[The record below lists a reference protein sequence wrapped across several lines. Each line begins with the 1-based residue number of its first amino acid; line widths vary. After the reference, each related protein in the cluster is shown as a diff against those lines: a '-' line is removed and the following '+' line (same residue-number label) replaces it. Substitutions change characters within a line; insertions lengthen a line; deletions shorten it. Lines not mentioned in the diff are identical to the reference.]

1 MTGASGDG
9 SEVTT
14 PGSLQVSHASG
25 LHAVNRV
32 LAAMHRDMLR
42 TSGALEGGAV
52 RLSVLNLVAACVD
65 VASADQATQAV
76 GRLGAKHPARA
87 IIVLADP
94 TGAEQ
99 IEADLS
105 LQCAAVDS
113 AQVCAEQVRLLVG
126 GKAAYHLASVVTP
139 LLVPDIPTYLWL
151 VGAPPLRQAF
161 GQDAIAICERLIF
174 DSGEY
179 EDALG
184 TLRTLATEVDVLGD
198 AVALSDVA
206 WERTRVWRQHLAQS
220 FDGEEVRG
228 FLRGITHVEIDCS
241 GTTVSAQAWLF
252 AGWLASRLR
261 WESAGAP
268 AVVARS
274 GPVEHVD
281 EHQLAAVTVR
291 CQVQGHRATVTIE
304 RRPGALHGVIDVDG
318 GIRAERTVPVA
329 DRDAVDLVGSLL
341 ESGGE
346 DPVYRAAL
354 RAGARLASAQ
364 P

>member
-1 MTGASGDG
+1 
-9 SEVTT
+9 VTT

-32 LAAMHRDMLR
+32 LSTMHRDMLR
-42 TSGALEGGAV
+42 TGGALEGGAV
-52 RLSVLNLVAACVD
+52 RLAVLNLVAACVD
-65 VASADQATQAV
+65 VASADQASQAV

-94 TGAEQ
+94 AGPEQ

-126 GKAAYHLASVVTP
+126 GKPAYHLASVVTP

-179 EDALG
+179 EDAPA
-184 TLRTLATEVDVLGD
+184 TLQTLAAEVDVVGD
-198 AVALSDVA
+198 AVALSDIA
-206 WERTRVWRQHLAQS
+206 WERTRVWRQHVAQS
-220 FDGEEVRG
+220 FDGEEVRA
-228 FLRGITHVEIDCS
+228 FLRGITRVEIDCS
-241 GTTVSAQAWLF
+241 GDRVSAQAWLF

-261 WESAGAP
+261 WEAAGAP
-268 AVVARS
+268 PRVVARS
-274 GPVEHVD
+274 RVVD
-281 EHQLAAVTVR
+281 DVAEHQLAGVTLR
-291 CQVQGHRATVTIE
+291 CQVDGHRATVTVE
-304 RRPGALHGVIDVDG
+304 RRQGVLHGVIDVDG
-318 GIRAERTVPVA
+318 GIRAERAVPVA
-329 DRDAVDLVGSLL
+329 DRDAVDMVGSLL

-354 RAGARLASAQ
+354 RSGARLANAET
-364 P
+364 

>member
-1 MTGASGDG
+1 M
-9 SEVTT
+9 TT

-32 LAAMHRDMLR
+32 LSTMHRDMLR
-42 TSGALEGGAV
+42 TGGALEGGAV
-52 RLSVLNLVAACVD
+52 RLAVLNLVAACVD
-65 VASADQATQAV
+65 VASADQASQAV

-94 TGAEQ
+94 AGPEQ

-126 GKAAYHLASVVTP
+126 GKPAYHLASVVTP

-179 EDALG
+179 EDAPA
-184 TLRTLATEVDVLGD
+184 TLQTLAAEVDVVGD
-198 AVALSDVA
+198 AVALSDIA
-206 WERTRVWRQHLAQS
+206 WERTRVWRQHVAQS
-220 FDGEEVRG
+220 FDGEEVRA
-228 FLRGITHVEIDCS
+228 FLRGITRVEIDCS
-241 GTTVSAQAWLF
+241 GDRVSAQAWLF

-261 WESAGAP
+261 WEAAGAP
-268 AVVARS
+268 PRVVARS
-274 GPVEHVD
+274 RVVD
-281 EHQLAAVTVR
+281 DVAEHQLAGVTLR
-291 CQVQGHRATVTIE
+291 CQVDGHRATVTVE
-304 RRPGALHGVIDVDG
+304 RRQGVLHGVIDVDG
-318 GIRAERTVPVA
+318 GIRAERAVPVA
-329 DRDAVDLVGSLL
+329 DRDAVDMVGSLL

-354 RAGARLASAQ
+354 RSGARLANAET
-364 P
+364 